1 MCTDASPPLFRLGPP
16 ALPLWLLAM
25 LIPLAACKP
34 SAPSTDGGLSTDAAS
49 TPRISGVSGTRDT
62 PGALAAADPQ
72 RGRQLMAHYQCGR
85 CHVATE
91 VPAAAGRIGPPLD
104 GFGQRSYIAGELPN
118 TPDNLVRWL
127 RDPQAAVPGAAM
139 PRMGLSEADAR
150 DVAAY
155 LLRAP

>member
-1 MCTDASPPLFRLGPP
+1 MCPDASPPLFRSGPP
-16 ALPLWLLAM
+16 VLPLWLLAM
-25 LIPLAACKP
+25 LMPLVACKP
-34 SAPSTDGGLSTDAAS
+34 SAPM
-49 TPRISGVSGTRDT
+49 
-62 PGALAAADPQ
+62 AADPQ
-72 RGRQLMAHYQCGR
+72 RGRELMAHYQCGR
-85 CHVATE
+85 CHVAAE

-139 PRMGLSEADAR
+139 PSMGLSEADAR